1 MARGQ
6 RHGFMKDVT
15 PGSLFMDSNNPW
27 GLPKNFDWLAEE
39 AYVKPKKENTYSRM
53 GTTTIPTSAIITRP
67 PTSAPTVKQ
76 SRWNRWK
83 SYFQT

>member
-1 MARGQ
+1 MATGQ
-6 RHGFMKDVT
+6 KHGFMDVT

-39 AYVKPKKENTYSRM
+39 ACVKPKENTTSRM
-53 GTTTIPTSAIITRP
+53 GTSTPTSAVTRP

-76 SRWNRWK
+76 SVWSRWFGR
-83 SYFQT
+83 